1 MRRTLGFWKVWGLVV
16 GSSIGAAVF
25 LLPALLAPFGSL
37 SLIGWALSGLAMIA
51 VALSLGNLA
60 KRLPRIGGP
69 YAYAREAFGDLAGFI
84 ITWSYWVSVWTG
96 VAGIAVALTG
106 YLGVFVPV
114 IAARPLASALTA
126 VATLWI
132 FTLINV
138 AGVKTAAT
146 INLVLTILKLLPLF
160 AVGVAGL
167 MLGDVTGIAPPDP
180 QGEPFMFFI
189 AGMFLLMIGAFV
201 GIEAGTIPANDV
213 IQPDRTIPRALVTGA
228 MTIAAIYIIGT
239 AGVMAVVSQADL
251 AASSSPFSAAASVV
265 FGPWGAEI
273 VAVGAIVSI
282 LGVLNATV
290 LLTGQ
295 MPLAAAM
302 DGLFPS
308 RFARLNAKGA
318 PAFALVVSSL
328 LATLVIAMNY
338 SGGVVAAYRAL
349 FLMGTITAV
358 VVYAASALADLALQ
372 FRDRKAGTALHWPG
386 VLTAIVALSVSIF
399 AIVGSGLEVAAYTAL
414 LLVAGVLVYYWLKST

>member
-1 MRRTLGFWKVWGLVV
+1 
-16 GSSIGAAVF
+16 
-25 LLPALLAPFGSL
+25 
-37 SLIGWALSGLAMIA
+37 
-51 VALSLGNLA
+51 
-60 KRLPRIGGP
+60 
-69 YAYAREAFGDLAGFI
+69 
-84 ITWSYWVSVWTG
+84 
-96 VAGIAVALTG
+96 
-106 YLGVFVPV
+106 
-114 IAARPLASALTA
+114 
-126 VATLWI
+126 
-132 FTLINV
+132 
-138 AGVKTAAT
+138 
-146 INLVLTILKLLPLF
+146 
-160 AVGVAGL
+160 
-167 MLGDVTGIAPPDP
+167 
-180 QGEPFMFFI
+180 
-189 AGMFLLMIGAFV
+189 
-201 GIEAGTIPANDV
+201 
-213 IQPDRTIPRALVTGA
+213 